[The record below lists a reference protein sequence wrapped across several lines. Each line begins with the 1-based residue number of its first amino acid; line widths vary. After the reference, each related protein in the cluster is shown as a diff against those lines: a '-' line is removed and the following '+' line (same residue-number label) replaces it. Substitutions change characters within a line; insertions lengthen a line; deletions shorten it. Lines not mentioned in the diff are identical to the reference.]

1 MVKERITKSI
11 VIAGVGGQ
19 GNILASKIIAE
30 AARLQGL
37 NAIVGEMFG
46 SSQRGGSVAS
56 HVRLGDGVLSPISP
70 EHGAQIIC
78 GIEPMEALRAA
89 IRYVHP
95 EGLVVTNSR
104 TNQPIAVNMGK
115 LTYPPLEKILGGL
128 ESLCAK
134 VVSLDAT
141 ELAIQAGGAVFTNMV
156 LLGAMSTVDI
166 LSLSVDSFEEAISQT
181 VPKSLQMNLKAFN
194 LGREECLARKT
205 ERSYN

>member
-1 MVKERITKSI
+1 MVKEGTEKNI

-56 HVRLGDGVLSPISP
+56 HVRLGGGVLSPISP

-78 GIEPMEALRAA
+78 GLEPMEALRAA
-89 IRYVHP
+89 IRYIHP
-95 EGLVVTNSR
+95 EGLVLTNTR
-104 TNQPIAVNMGK
+104 TNQPIAVNMGR
-115 LTYPPLEKILGGL
+115 LAYPPVEKILVAL
-128 ESLCAK
+128 ESLCGE
-134 VVSLDAT
+134 VVSFDAT
-141 ELAIQAGGAVFTNMV
+141 ALAIQAGGAVFTNMV
-156 LLGAMSTVDI
+156 LLGALSTFKGPGLLVKTY
-166 LSLSVDSFEEAISQT
+166 EEAISQT
-181 VPKSLQMNLKAFN
+181 VPKSLEINLKAFN

-205 ERSYN
+205 EKSFN